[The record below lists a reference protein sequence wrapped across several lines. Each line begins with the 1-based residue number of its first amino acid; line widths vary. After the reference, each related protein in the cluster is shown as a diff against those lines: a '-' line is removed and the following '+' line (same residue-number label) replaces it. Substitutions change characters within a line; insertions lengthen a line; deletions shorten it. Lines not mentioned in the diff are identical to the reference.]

1 MDSLIYLDNNATT
14 QIDKEVLEY
23 MLPYLKEEFGNPS
36 SIYNIGKDIK
46 KKVEESRKIISK
58 YINSNSDEII
68 FTSGASESNCTAIMS
83 AVRNNMNKKHI
94 ITTKVEHSSI
104 LETMKYLETIG
115 YKITYLPVDN
125 NGKISLSELEKS
137 ICKDT
142 FLISVMLANNEL
154 GNIYPIKQITDIA
167 KKYNILVHLDAVQAI
182 GKLKI
187 NVKDLGIHTM
197 SVAGHKIHAPKG
209 IGFLY
214 VKEKTPFIPLIFG
227 HQESQRRGGTEN
239 VPYIIGLAKAIELLD
254 NNEEEL
260 NRICELRDKLENEI
274 KNNIDDVKI
283 FGDIDNRLPNTTNIL
298 FEGVIGEELLLMLEQ
313 NNIFVSTGSA
323 CNSFDISSS
332 YVLTAINVD
341 FSKGSPIRISLSK
354 NTTKEEIDYFIE
366 KIINLVKILRR
377 NKK

>member
-323 CNSFDISSS
+323 CNSFDISPS

>member
-115 YKITYLPVDN
+115 YKITYLSVDN

-323 CNSFDISSS
+323 CNSFDISPS